1 MFRRR
6 STAAPA
12 HAPEA
17 HTTGAVAPS
26 ASRSGQAGGGAGA
39 PLLEPALL
47 ARLEAM
53 QLVTRRRLAGA
64 LAGEHRST
72 RHGSSLDFADQR
84 EYHPGDDF
92 RRIDYH
98 VLARLDQLL
107 IRLYEA
113 DDDLVVRLV
122 VDTSASM
129 AHGGKL
135 RQAARLAGALGFISL
150 TRRDIVSVHT
160 YPLERPAPRFRG
172 RNASSALF
180 AHLAEL
186 TASGVTEF
194 GAAVTH
200 LLARP
205 GPAGV
210 TIVVS
215 DMLTPDWS
223 DGLLRVPS
231 RGADLVLIHVL
242 AADDLRPGMRGDLRG
257 DLELVDSETGE
268 EVLVSASEAVLDQ
281 YERLAGGWAD
291 DVARRCRGLG
301 AAYVRVMADD
311 DLERVLLQAW
321 RHDGVL
327 R

>member
-1 MFRRR
+1 MLRRR
-6 STAAPA
+6 PSAVPA
-12 HAPEA
+12 RPEA
-17 HTTGAVAPS
+17 SVTEAGPGS
-26 ASRSGQAGGGAGA
+26 ARPIGEGPA
-39 PLLEPALL
+39 LLEPTLL

-53 QLVTRRRLAGA
+53 QLVTRRRLAGS

-72 RHGSSLDFADQR
+72 RYGSSLDFADQR

-129 AHGGKL
+129 AYGGKL
-135 RQAARLAGALGFISL
+135 RQAARLAGALGFVAL
-150 TRRDIVSVHT
+150 TRRDAVSVHS
-160 YPLERPAPRFRG
+160 YPLDQPAPRFRG
-172 RNASSALF
+172 RNSTGALF
-180 AHLAEL
+180 AHLSGL
-186 TASGVTEF
+186 TPSGITGF
-194 GAAVTH
+194 GAAVSH

-223 DGLLRVPS
+223 NGLLRVPS
-231 RGADLVLIHVL
+231 RGADLVLVHVL
-242 AADDLRPGMRGDLRG
+242 AADDLRPVVRGDLRG
-257 DLELVDSETGE
+257 DLELVDSETAE
-268 EVLVSASEAVLDQ
+268 EVLVSASDAVLDQ
-281 YERLAGGWAD
+281 YERTAGAWAD

-311 DLERVLLQAW
+311 DPERVLLQAW

>member
-1 MFRRR
+1 
-6 STAAPA
+6 
-12 HAPEA
+12 
-17 HTTGAVAPS
+17 
-26 ASRSGQAGGGAGA
+26 
-39 PLLEPALL
+39 
-47 ARLEAM
+47 M

-129 AHGGKL
+129 AYGGKL
-135 RQAARLAGALGFISL
+135 RQAARLAGALGFVSL
-150 TRRDIVSVHT
+150 IRRDVVTLHT

-172 RNASSALF
+172 RNASGILF
-180 AHLAEL
+180 AHLGDL
-186 TASGVTEF
+186 TPSGVTAF
-194 GAAVTH
+194 GAAVAH

-205 GPAGV
+205 GPPGMTV
-210 TIVVS
+210 VVS

-223 DGLLRVPS
+223 EGLLRVPS
-231 RGADLVLIHVL
+231 RGADLVLVHVL
-242 AADDLRPGMRGDLRG
+242 SAEDLAPGGRADLRG

-268 EVLVSASEAVLDQ
+268 AVLVSASDGVLGD
-281 YERLAGGWAD
+281 YARAAGTWAD
-291 DVARRCRGLG
+291 DVAGRCRGLG

-321 RHDGVL
+321 RHEAVL